1 MWLTEKENRMTTYTV
16 SFVKDAY
23 VTVEADSVEEAEELA
38 TKEVN
43 DRGVDCESKW
53 QLDEVIDE

>member
-1 MWLTEKENRMTTYTV
+1 MTTYTV